1 MEVDAKTLRGKG
13 FNPSL
18 TDVTLPFSA
27 LLAYLENLA
36 PTFDDLKVIL
46 APFPLG
52 IFLKNFDR
60 PINFKLYQ
68 FLEPRLCSHP
78 QLPPEC

>member
-36 PTFDDLKVIL
+36 PPFDDLKVIL
-46 APFPLG
+46 APFPLD

-60 PINFKLYQ
+60 PWAF
-68 FLEPRLCSHP
+68 ER
-78 QLPPEC
+78 